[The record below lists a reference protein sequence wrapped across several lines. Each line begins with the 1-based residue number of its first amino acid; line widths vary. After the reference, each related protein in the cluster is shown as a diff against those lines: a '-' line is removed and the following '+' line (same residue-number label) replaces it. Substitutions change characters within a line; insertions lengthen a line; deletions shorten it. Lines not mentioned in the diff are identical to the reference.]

1 MPTTERAAK
10 VAVLGGGLM
19 GSGIAESV
27 ARAGLEVTIGDV
39 DEAAVA
45 GAGTRIAASLQ
56 RAVSGGKLSAEDAE
70 SGRGFYQCEDTRRAV
85 AA

>member
-1 MPTTERAAK
+1 MSVEK

-27 ARAGLEVTIGDV
+27 ARAGLEVTIRDV

-45 GAGTRIAASLQ
+45 GDPRPRLLGEVHRL
-56 RAVSGGKLSAEDAE
+56 RYAVFLLSVDHLKWREH
-70 SGRGFYQCEDTRRAV
+70 R
-85 AA
+85 

>member
-1 MPTTERAAK
+1 MSVEK

-27 ARAGLEVTIGDV
+27 ARAGLEVTIRDV

-45 GAGTRIAASLQ
+45 GAGTRIAASLY
-56 RAVSGGKLSAEDAE
+56 RAVSGGKL
-70 SGRGFYQCEDTRRAV
+70 TRRGRRGD
-85 AA
+85 AAADQPHRTTSTRSPTPTW